1 MNLPATWHLF
11 GADHMPFQLLLL
23 AKMIDRVSAR
33 QLHSAY
39 GLSLAEWRVLAF
51 VCSAGPASASEI
63 GAAGEIDRAEISRAV
78 TKLIDAGFITREQAE
93 NNRRRLIIS
102 ATPEG
107 EAEYRRVRDER
118 RAYFHSIM
126 AVIPED
132 ERDRFAQH
140 LEAMAIA
147 VGSLR

>member
-1 MNLPATWHLF
+1 MNLPTTWHLF
-11 GADHMPFQLLLL
+11 GADHMPYQLLLL
-23 AKMIDRVSAR
+23 AKMIDRISAR

-39 GLSLAEWRVLAF
+39 GLSLAQWRVLAF
-51 VCSAGPASASEI
+51 VCTAGPASASEI

-78 TKLIDAGFITREQAE
+78 TRLVESGFVLREQAQ

-107 EAEYRRVRDER
+107 EAEYRKIRDER
-118 RAYFHSIM
+118 RAYFQSIM
-126 AVIPED
+126 GAIPED
-132 ERDRFAQH
+132 ERVRFAQQ

>member
-132 ERDRFAQH
+132 ERNRFAQH

>member
-11 GADHMPFQLLLL
+11 GADHIPYQLLLL

-33 QLHSAY
+33 QLNLTY
-39 GLSLAEWRVLAF
+39 GISLAEWRVLAF
-51 VCSAGPASASEI
+51 VCSAGPSSASEI

-78 TKLIDAGFITREQAE
+78 TKLTESGFIERKVAE

-102 ATPEG
+102 PTSQG
-107 EAEYRRVRDER
+107 EAQYRKIRDER
-118 RAYFHSIM
+118 RAYFQAIM
-126 AVIPED
+126 AAIPDD
-132 ERDRFAQH
+132 ERERFAQH
-140 LEAMAIA
+140 LEAVAQA

>member
-1 MNLPATWHLF
+1 
-11 GADHMPFQLLLL
+11 MPFQLLLL

-78 TKLIDAGFITREQAE
+78 TKLVDAGFITREQAE